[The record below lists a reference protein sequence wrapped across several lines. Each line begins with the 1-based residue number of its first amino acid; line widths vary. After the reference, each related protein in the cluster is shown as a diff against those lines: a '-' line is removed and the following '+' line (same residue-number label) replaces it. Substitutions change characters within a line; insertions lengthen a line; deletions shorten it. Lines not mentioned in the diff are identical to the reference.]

1 MNSSVTII
9 VFKNLAKERI
19 LLFVQSAQL
28 ILVIEMGVKFKLKD
42 IWKRQSS
49 NLT

>member
-28 ILVIEMGVKFKLKD
+28 ILVIEMGGKLKD